1 MLTVYNCLKNGTG
14 VNKLKVSD
22 ESGVS
27 KRIIQ
32 RDIDDI
38 CAYFAEQRITGA
50 DNFVIIF
57 DKRSNR
63 FTQKGKN
70 NI

>member
-1 MLTVYNCLKNGTG
+1 MLTVYNCLKNGTE

-32 RDIDDI
+32 WDIDDI
-38 CAYFAEQRITGA
+38 RAYLA
-50 DNFVIIF
+50 
-57 DKRSNR
+57 
-63 FTQKGKN
+63 
-70 NI
+70 

>member
-63 FTQKGKN
+63 FT
-70 NI
+70 